1 MRLIFGLCILIL
13 VSSAVFAQRR
23 KEPPPVG
30 ETPLSA
36 KYIFGKKYNLSFS
49 KRLLKYPF
57 NKATQ
62 IQLVSFNGNDGQRQP
77 QDKIKEDMPQMWMN
91 ICTKP
96 FQERKT
102 LTLRQID
109 RLSAIIYNYGYIK
122 APEIVELTK
131 CYEPRNGILFLDV
144 NGKVF
149 EFIEICFSCR
159 HNILSWEKMGNED
172 FERPKFDLI
181 KNFFTSVGIEYGITK
196 KFNNQ
201 MIDN

>member
-62 IQLVSFNGNDGQRQP
+62 IQLVSFNGNGGQRQP

-91 ICTKP
+91 I
-96 FQERKT
+96 
-102 LTLRQID
+102 
-109 RLSAIIYNYGYIK
+109 
-122 APEIVELTK
+122 
-131 CYEPRNGILFLDV
+131 
-144 NGKVF
+144 
-149 EFIEICFSCR
+149 
-159 HNILSWEKMGNED
+159 
-172 FERPKFDLI
+172 
-181 KNFFTSVGIEYGITK
+181 
-196 KFNNQ
+196 
-201 MIDN
+201 